1 MDNSNKILGEKYCQ
15 ALRVYAL
22 RTRED
27 KDVANQLLYL
37 LEEFGKVRSTE
48 EEQQEYDAK
57 YNAILAVLDEYTE
70 IEQRSFM
77 LTSALQY
84 KFKSFLI
91 PKDIK
96 EKIEKIYR
104 KTQIESIVLVD
115 ASEFRKEQIK
125 RRKVIDE
132 NLDKIL

>member
-37 LEEFGKVRSTE
+37 LEEFGKVRATE

-77 LTSALQY
+77 LTPALQY

-115 ASEFRKEQIK
+115 ASEFRKEQVK
-125 RRKVIDE
+125 RRKQISE
-132 NLDKIL
+132 ELDKLL

>member
-22 RTRED
+22 RSRQD
-27 KDVANQLLYL
+27 KELANQLVYL
-37 LEEFGKVRSTE
+37 LEEFGKVRDT
-48 EEQQEYDAK
+48 EEQQEYDVK
-57 YNAILAVLDEYTE
+57 YNAILAVLKEYCE
-70 IEQRSFM
+70 IEQRTFM
-77 LTSALQY
+77 ISGGPVWKIKT
-84 KFKSFLI
+84 FLI
-91 PKDIK
+91 PKETK

-104 KTQIESIVLVD
+104 KVQTENMVIVN

>member
-1 MDNSNKILGEKYCQ
+1 MDNSNKILGQRYCE

-22 RTRED
+22 RSRQE
-27 KDVANQLLYL
+27 KELANQLVYL
-37 LEEFGKVRSTE
+37 LEEFGKVRDT
-48 EEQQEYDAK
+48 EEQQEYDVK
-57 YNAILAVLDEYTE
+57 YNAILAVLQEYSE
-70 IEQRSFM
+70 IEQRTFM
-77 LTSALQY
+77 ISGGPVWKIKT
-84 KFKSFLI
+84 FLI
-91 PKDIK
+91 PKETK

-104 KTQIESIVLVD
+104 KVQTENMVIVN